1 MKDVVLITGASSG
14 IGTSFARLYGKQKDL
29 YLIGR
34 NSEALQKL
42 KEEIESGY
50 GHTVYT
56 QSVDL
61 ILSDGPKQVYEAV
74 QKEGLFVRT
83 LINNAGFGTYG
94 DFADGQV
101 EDYKRMIDLNDK
113 ALVELTYLF
122 LKDMQKE
129 KRGEILNVA
138 SIAAF
143 FPGPGMAVY
152 YATKAFVLSFSRALH
167 EEVRK
172 QRITVSCL
180 CPGPVSTNFAK
191 TAGAD
196 QAKFFSSG
204 LVHEPDVV
212 AEYGKYLLDHK
223 RSYGTEGML
232 NKIGVFFG
240 GMLPS
245 PLDARILGFV
255 QSLKKADCT
264 GKKERLYKDA
274 R

>member
-1 MKDVVLITGASSG
+1 MRDVVLITGASSG
-14 IGTSFARLYGKQKDL
+14 IGTSFARLYGKEKDL

-34 NSEALQKL
+34 NTTALNDL
-42 KEEIESGY
+42 KEEIENAY
-50 GHTVYT
+50 GHKVYT
-56 QSVDL
+56 QSIDL
-61 ILSDGPKQVYEAV
+61 TLNDGPERIYEAV

-94 DFADGQV
+94 SFADGKV
-101 EDYKRMIDLNDK
+101 EDYKEMIDLNDR
-113 ALVELTYLF
+113 ALVEMTYLF

-138 SIAAF
+138 SIASF

-172 QRITVSCL
+172 DRIVVSCL
-180 CPGPVSTNFAK
+180 CPGPVNTNFAK

-204 LVHEPDVV
+204 LVHGPDQV
-212 AEYGKYLLDHK
+212 ARYGKYLLDHK
-223 RSYGTEGML
+223 RSYGTEGLL
-232 NKIGVFFG
+232 NKTGVFLG
-240 GMLPS
+240 SLLPS

-255 QSLKKADCT
+255 QSLKK
-264 GKKERLYKDA
+264 
-274 R
+274 